1 MRAPSSP
8 FGHGQ
13 FKLYLLALLRDQ
25 PRHGYEVIKLIE
37 ETFAGAYAP
46 SAGAVYPRLSRLETE
61 GLVSREVDESG
72 RKVYRITS
80 GGEEELRR
88 RAPELDQLTREIDR
102 SIADITREAD
112 ADVRAEAAGLRA
124 EARRGRRVRAPE
136 NRRGWFRRGDEPEP
150 AAGGPERAA
159 EEAATPEHA
168 VEERRA
174 EPTPTGRAD
183 AQRGPVPAEPE
194 RTATGPEDW
203 GPREWREALSWGAE
217 WRHEW
222 SDYFAFGNNARQVEK
237 MVDRFREDARRA
249 LQEGNAADAHAIEE
263 CRQAL
268 GEALVR
274 IRRAVGI

>member
-1 MRAPSSP
+1 MRAPTSP

-13 FKLYLLALLRDQ
+13 FKLYLLALLREQ

-37 ETFAGAYAP
+37 ETFAGTYAP

-61 GLVSREVDESG
+61 GLVSREIDESG

-88 RAPELDQLTREIDR
+88 RAPELDELAREIDR

-112 ADVRAEAAGLRA
+112 ADIRAEAAGLRA
-124 EARRGRRVRAPE
+124 EARRGRRVRSPE
-136 NRRGWFRRGDEPEP
+136 NRRGWFRRGDAPEPTAGGPEP
-150 AAGGPERAA
+150 AAEEATAA
-159 EEAATPEHA
+159 EHPT
-168 VEERRA
+168 EERRA
-174 EPTPTGRAD
+174 ERTPTGRVD
-183 AQRGPVPAEPE
+183 TERGPVEAE
-194 RTATGPEDW
+194 RHATGPEDW

-217 WRHEW
+217 WRYEW

-274 IRRAVGI
+274 IRRAVGV

>member
-1 MRAPSSP
+1 MRAPTSP

-37 ETFAGAYAP
+37 ETFAGSYAP

-61 GLVSREVDESG
+61 GLVSREIDESG

-88 RAPELDQLTREIDR
+88 RAPELDELTREIDR

-112 ADVRAEAAGLRA
+112 ADIRAEAAGLRA
-124 EARRGRRVRAPE
+124 EARRGRRVRSPE

-150 AAGGPERAA
+150 TTGGPEPTGA
-159 EEAATPEHA
+159 EAEAPDRP
-168 VEERRA
+168 EERPADR
-174 EPTPTGRAD
+174 TPAGRAD
-183 AQRGPVPAEPE
+183 AERGPAATEPE
-194 RTATGPEDW
+194 RHGTGPEDW

-222 SDYFAFGNNARQVEK
+222 SDYFAFGRNARQVEK

-274 IRRAVGI
+274 IRRAVGV

>member
-1 MRAPSSP
+1 MRAPTSP

-88 RAPELDQLTREIDR
+88 RAPELDELTREIDR

-112 ADVRAEAAGLRA
+112 ADIRAEAAGLRA
-124 EARRGRRVRAPE
+124 EARRGRRVRSPE

-150 AAGGPERAA
+150 TTGGPEPTGAEAEAA
-159 EEAATPEHA
+159 ERP
-168 VEERRA
+168 EERLADR
-174 EPTPTGRAD
+174 TPAGRAD
-183 AQRGPVPAEPE
+183 AERGPAAAEPE
-194 RTATGPEDW
+194 RHGTGPEDW

-222 SDYFAFGNNARQVEK
+222 SDYFAFGRNARQVEK

-274 IRRAVGI
+274 IRRAVGV